1 MTGETG
7 RIWRVRS
14 QRSAAGRARWAEP
27 EGGTVAVMYLAVSA
41 LTALSTS
48 SRDQGGAPCDLICWL
63 PEHFRPGARSGAH
76 GGACR
81 LWQFQHV
88 LGEPAPVHPPP
99 ASATALITANWEAFF
114 SGKTAAAQKITL
126 LQNGQAYAAI
136 INAQSGSSMASSA
149 SAAVTEVTVTSPAQ
163 ATVTYNVLLGTT
175 PALTNQSGVAV
186 YQSGSWKVGDA
197 SFCGLLALENG
208 GKAPSVCNS
217 AG

>member
-1 MTGETG
+1 MRSHLLAR
-7 RIWRVRS
+7 RII
-14 QRSAAGRARWAEP
+14 SAPAFS
-27 EGGTVAVMYLAVSA
+27 LAVLAMLAACGS
-41 LTALSTS
+41 SGTS
-48 SRDQGGAPCDLICWL
+48 SV
-63 PEHFRPGARSGAH
+63 S
-76 GGACR
+76 
-81 LWQFQHV
+81 
-88 LGEPAPVHPPP
+88 PPP
-99 ASATALITANWEAFF
+99 STHSSPSETSLITANWEAFF
-114 SGKTAAAQKITL
+114 SGKTAAAKKITL

-149 SAAVTEVTVTSPAQ
+149 SATVTKVTMTSPAQ

-186 YQSGSWKVGDA
+186 YQNGTWKVGDA